1 MNGFTIFAKTFDY
14 MKRKLLER
22 TAYSEKIGRLFG
34 KGIVVALTGQR
45 RVGKSCVMRNIINK
59 LTNDD
64 NNIIY
69 IDKERTEYDGI
80 VTYNDLCHYVKTRLV
95 EGKANYLFIDEVQ
108 EIDEFEKAVL
118 ELQSDGACEIMLTG
132 SNAKMLS
139 GELATRLR
147 GRYIDYHI
155 RGLDYTEFLQFHKLS
170 DNDDSLTLFL
180 QNGGLPQLHNIEL
193 ENQDLVSDYLMN
205 VYNTIILRDVVEREN
220 IRNIPLLR
228 TLIRF
233 LSDNIGKQF
242 SARSIANYLKG
253 QRTETST
260 NVILSYLEYLCNTY
274 MIERVGRYNIHG
286 KRLLEYDD
294 KFYFEDLGIR
304 NIIVGGNRSFDI
316 EKVLENV
323 VYKHLARLGY
333 NVYVGQLQKCEI
345 DFVAEKQGNTV
356 YFQVAYLL
364 SSDET
369 VTREFGNLK
378 LIQDNH
384 PKYVIS
390 MDRLF
395 GHTNIDGIR
404 HLHLREF
411 LKREEF

>member
-1 MNGFTIFAKTFDY
+1 MNGFAIFAKTFDY
-14 MKRKLLER
+14 MKQELLER
-22 TAYSEKIGRLFG
+22 TAYSERIGRLFG

-59 LTNDD
+59 LTSDD

-155 RGLDYTEFLQFHKLS
+155 RGLDYTEFLQFHRLD
-170 DNDDSLTLFL
+170 DNDNSLALFL
-180 QNGGLPQLHNIEL
+180 QNGGLPQLYHIGL
-193 ENQDLVSDYLMN
+193 DNQDLVNDYLTN
-205 VYNTIILRDVVEREN
+205 VFNTIILRDIVEREN

-242 SARSIANYLKG
+242 SARSISNYLKG
-253 QRTETST
+253 QRTEAST
-260 NVILSYLEYLCNTY
+260 NVILSYIEFLCNTF

-294 KFYFEDLGIR
+294 KFYFEDLGVR
-304 NIIVGGNRSFDI
+304 NALVGGNRNFDI
-316 EKVLENV
+316 EKLLENV
-323 VYKHLARLGY
+323 VYKHLSRLGY
-333 NVYVGQLQKCEI
+333 NVYVGQLTKGEI
-345 DFVAEKQGNTV
+345 DFVAEKQGDTA
-356 YFQVAYLL
+356 YFQVTYLL
-364 SSDET
+364 SSAET
-369 VTREFGNLK
+369 VEREFGNLK
-378 LIQDNH
+378 LIKDNH

-390 MDRLF
+390 MDNLF
-395 GHTNIDGIR
+395 GQTNIDGIR
-404 HLHLREF
+404 HMHLREF
-411 LKREEF
+411 LKCKMF